1 MYKTAAWAVMAAL
14 ALTAG
19 ASCKK
24 KEKGAAE
31 EAGGAAK
38 EAAPTPTEP
47 AGSDSESGSAG
58 SDSAAAA
65 EAEAKAKAAAAEEA
79 DAEKAQKQAALDYA
93 TMEDKYLNDAK
104 GQWATAA
111 KASSAFGSAGKE
123 PPESTASSTPFQ
135 TTGAP
140 NGDTWTNDHQDM
152 GFDWLELTYANP
164 VHATELRIVQRA
176 GVGSL
181 AKVELFD
188 EAGAAHEIWS
198 GTDDAKQ
205 DRRGPRT
212 WVVRTF
218 EKTPYK
224 AVKAKLTF
232 ANAVVPGYKEVDAVQ
247 LVGE

>member
-31 EAGGAAK
+31 EAGGSAK

-47 AGSDSESGSAG
+47 AAGSAAG
-58 SDSAAAA
+58 SNANAD
-65 EAEAKAKAAAAEEA
+65 AEAKAAEAAEA
-79 DAEKAQKQAALDYA
+79 DAEKAQKQAALEYA
-93 TMEDKYLNDAK
+93 TLEDKYLNDPK

-111 KASSAFGSAGKE
+111 KASSSFGSAGKE
-123 PPESTASSTPFQ
+123 PADSTASNTPFQ
-135 TTGAP
+135 ATGAA
-140 NGDTWTNDHQDM
+140 NSETWSNDNQDM
-152 GFDWLELTYANP
+152 GFDWLELTYAKP
-164 VHATELRIVQRA
+164 VAATEVRVVMRQ

-188 EAGAAHEIWS
+188 EAGAAHEIWA
-198 GTDDAKQ
+198 GTDDSKQ

-212 WVVRTF
+212 WVVRTV

-224 AVKAKLTF
+224 TNKVKVTF